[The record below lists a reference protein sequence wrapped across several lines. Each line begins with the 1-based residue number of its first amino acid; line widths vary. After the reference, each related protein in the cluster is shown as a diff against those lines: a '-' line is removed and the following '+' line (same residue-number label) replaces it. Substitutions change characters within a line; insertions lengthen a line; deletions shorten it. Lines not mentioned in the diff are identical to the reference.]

1 MKSLPVALAYTLF
14 ASTIPA
20 GASTLYAQPPWV
32 VTFEQAEDGEPM
44 CSIGLISPLGFGLS
58 VERRR
63 DAVSVN
69 ILDMEKDYAAAQQPM
84 WISVGDK
91 TFSWDGT
98 RLGNVAVTIQDA
110 DNAEVTGM
118 LKALGTTTTVEIGTS
133 EQPPAQFPSPADN
146 KAKAIFDICTDLL

>member
-1 MKSLPVALAYTLF
+1 MGLGADLFFSNSALLWLRDIMAGSTSGLASLGSPSKNSLF
-14 ASTIPA
+14 SRM
-20 GASTLYAQPPWV
+20 
-32 VTFEQAEDGEPM
+32 E
-44 CSIGLISPLGFGLS
+44 
-58 VERRR
+58 RR